1 MLLWRPVGIHELALI
16 FEADMAAFPPR
27 LPGQPIFYPVLNSGY
42 AEQIAREWNA
52 PAEGGA
58 GYVTRFAV
66 GDAFAERFE
75 RHTVGARQHEELWV
89 PAAELTEFNAQ
100 LLGSIEVT
108 CAFFGL
114 RFAGHVPPGFLLA
127 GQDARAQLTTL
138 VAVLD
143 YNGVDFLLETQANE
157 LAVFANF
164 PYWRAASPEVL
175 GCTAAAQAKVLDA
188 IRRSWPE
195 AKRKAPLVERS
206 EIAV

>member
-52 PAEGGA
+52 AAEDGA

-66 GDAFAERFE
+66 GDAYAERFE
-75 RHTVGARQHEELWV
+75 RRTVGARRHEELWV
-89 PAAELTEFNAQ
+89 PAEELAEFNAQ
-100 LLGSIEVT
+100 LLGPIEVT
-108 CAFFGL
+108 CAFFAP
-114 RFAGHVPPGFLLA
+114 RFAGRVPCRFLLA
-127 GQDARAQLTTL
+127 GQDARAQLATL
-138 VAVLD
+138 AAVLD
-143 YNGVDFLLETQANE
+143 YSGMDFLLETQSNE

-164 PYWRAASPEVL
+164 PYWRAASPEAL
-175 GCTAAAQAKVLDA
+175 GCTAVAQAKVLDA
-188 IRRSWPE
+188 VRRCWSE
-195 AKRKAPLVERS
+195 ARHKAPLIERS